1 MIIDIVRCQECKFA
15 STNATVM
22 TDKTIMRCN
31 VFRAMT
37 EPNGYCYKGERK
49 DTETYDVKDGVRIT
63 I

>member
-49 DTETYDVKDGVRIT
+49 ESETYETKPGVQIK